1 MRSDYPKPVTYIR
14 ALALICFSLGLFVQV
29 AAQAAVPQI
38 EVAGTSDCAEM
49 VQSTPEHTM
58 PGQVMADKDNADQH
72 GPCREMTLDCLVAMN
87 CLPPLAL
94 TGAGLAQTEPL
105 FVAPQYLSASA
116 SRLESQPLPP
126 ESPPPQTQLTI

>member
-1 MRSDYPKPVTYIR
+1 M
-14 ALALICFSLGLFVQV
+14 QV

-38 EVAGTSDCAEM
+38 EVAGTTDCAEM
-49 VQSTPEHTM
+49 VQGMPNHTM
-58 PGQVMADKDNADQH
+58 PEQVMADKDDADQH

-87 CLPPLAL
+87 CLSPLAL
-94 TGAGLAQTEPL
+94 TGAGLAQTEPF

-126 ESPPPQTQLTI
+126 ESPPPQRQLTI